1 MKRRAWAKVILAG
14 IGTSSSGCLSTRGPS
29 VAAQADAP
37 PFRLKSHLGGDVA
50 LVDLVKRGPVA
61 IVFYRGHW

>member
-1 MKRRAWAKVILAG
+1 MKRRAWAQVVVAVGLSLSG
-14 IGTSSSGCLSTRGPS
+14 GCLTTRGPS

-37 PFRLKSHLGGDVA
+37 AFRLKSHRGGEVA